1 MSGSGAEQ
9 RAEISPQ
16 NSSPIRRHEGRHGTA
31 FQRFKVDV
39 LVIADG
45 SLQWLPRPSWKVAP
59 AIGIGLATPAGM
71 AILENFS
78 GRTALVQAAG
88 CENPIVAL
96 NFMYAQDVR
105 KNPDSLTITNES
117 FVITMDL
124 PATFGPAEVLY
135 KKNPDDPKE
144 TPKFYPLQLEMRRDH
159 ASGKTV
165 VKEQPNKGN
174 SLYLEYTF
182 LDDAKDPKTGFTPR
196 RPLVLT
202 CNEAGYFVGG
212 RASTPDTLNRV
223 VNNPSITG
231 LSKVGDRSFE
241 LVSAFMKVYK
251 RRPAFTPPGAKSDE
265 NLKALKASVAEAIAS
280 YKRIKAEEAKRFGVD
295 AAQKVAVTGVV
306 TPTATSRV
314 TAAATSTY
322 TEEVQAALEKVMG
335 DRLDKA
341 ISPLQKDLQGTSDTL
356 RDVRNSLREQT
367 DTFDR
372 LSQRIKALEGTQ
384 EEAKKEFAE
393 IKGRLVI
400 TATMPTTLT
409 VPAAGG
415 VEIGS
420 TLDWPAK
427 LLDQVTEPD
436 AGQPI
441 RTGVDILGWLTAFGL
456 LFDRPFRPR
465 TRVRNALAW
474 PVREVRYS
482 LGPLRAHNEGL
493 ATGAIEPG
501 TPAPARG
508 YPGPL
513 GV

>member
-1 MSGSGAEQ
+1 M
-9 RAEISPQ
+9 RAEIIPQ

-45 SLQWLPRPSWKVAP
+45 FLQWLPRPSWKVAP

-144 TPKFYPLQLEMRRDH
+144 TPKSYPLQLEMRRDH

-251 RRPAFTPPGAKSDE
+251 RRPAFTPPGAKPDE

-295 AAQKVAVTGVV
+295 AAQKVIVTGVV
-306 TPTATSRV
+306 TSTA
-314 TAAATSTY
+314 TY
-322 TEEVQAALEKVMG
+322 TEEVRAALEKVMG

-341 ISPLQKDLQGTSDTL
+341 SSPLQKDLQGTSDTL

-384 EEAKKEFAE
+384 EEAKKELAE
-393 IKGRLVI
+393 IKGRLAI
-400 TATMPTTLT
+400 TTTVPTTLT
-409 VPAAGG
+409 VPAVGG

-420 TLDWPAK
+420 WIGSILDWPAK

-441 RTGVDILGWLTAFGL
+441 RTGVDILGWLAALGL
-456 LFDRPFRPR
+456 LLDRPSRPR
-465 TRVRNALAW
+465 TRVGNAFAW

-493 ATGAIEPG
+493 ATGAIAPG

-508 YPGPL
+508 YPGPF